1 MSVRPNGPSIAE
13 PASLCLAWERRCHRC
28 WQQIDL
34 LGRSSDGK
42 EATDVQQFP
51 SMTWRE
57 HEDQRRRHPS
67 SPMSWDRTTAQ
78 PASAPHGIDPSTVA
92 RVQNEFR
99 SPWPDRSPQFRSPDR
114 DRIKTASIGKAGE
127 TRSPLALLSQAL
139 LLWNEI
145 KSIIFYSWKIF
156 VPHQILS
163 SITLL

>member
-67 SPMSWDRTTAQ
+67 SPMSWDRTTAR
-78 PASAPHGIDPSTVA
+78 PASAPHSIDPSSVA
-92 RVQNEFR
+92 RFQNEFR
-99 SPWPDRSPQFRSPDR
+99 SPWPDRSPQIRSPDR
-114 DRIKTASIGKAGE
+114 YHRPLNSSLPQSAKRVRSVKGKH
-127 TRSPLALLSQAL
+127 RSPFWAKLASMQ
-139 LLWNEI
+139 
-145 KSIIFYSWKIF
+145 
-156 VPHQILS
+156 
-163 SITLL
+163 